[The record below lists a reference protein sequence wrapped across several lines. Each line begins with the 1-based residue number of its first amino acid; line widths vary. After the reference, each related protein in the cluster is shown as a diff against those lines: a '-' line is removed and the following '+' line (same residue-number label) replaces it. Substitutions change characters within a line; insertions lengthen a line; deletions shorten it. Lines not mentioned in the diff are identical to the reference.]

1 MNDLAKSVKNV
12 MTVFLVLFIA
22 LISYIAYFQLIKSPK
37 INEMA
42 SNTRVIAKKNEVL
55 RGTIYDRNETALTTS
70 ERLNETSQKRNYL
83 YDGLYVHALGYTSAV
98 YGKTG
103 LEEEYDSELTTYNAI
118 GNNFRK
124 FLDSIDIKR
133 LIEDIK
139 NDKESTG
146 NFNFAS
152 NFKTFK
158 DKINFNLLEEEENK
172 VGNGVITTLDTTLQ
186 QVASDALGSNKGAV
200 VALNPKTGEILAMV
214 SNPIFNPNNLAEE
227 MKAANSGSADNSP
240 LINRAINGLYPPGSV
255 FKTVTLTSALE
266 NMPSVANRTFQD
278 DGKIKFPDGR
288 SLSNFGNNVYG
299 SLSLKQS
306 YKVSSNVVFGTLA
319 MELGNN
325 KLKSTAEDFGF
336 NSVITGPGVSIT
348 ASRFPTLDSSEV
360 GNIAQSG
367 IGQSSILST
376 PMQMALV
383 AATVANDGIMMQ
395 PKLVN
400 TIVDKDKNVIK
411 SIDNKEL
418 KKVMSS
424 DIAQTVQ
431 DYMLNVVNSNLSK
444 WPAFKGTNAGGKTG
458 TADYTLPD
466 GSEATPHS
474 WFISV
479 APMNDPKIAVAVIV
493 ENGGTGSGKAATVAS
508 KVVRQ
513 WVLGD

>member
-1 MNDLAKSVKNV
+1 
-12 MTVFLVLFIA
+12 
-22 LISYIAYFQLIKSPK
+22 
-37 INEMA
+37 
-42 SNTRVIAKKNEVL
+42 
-55 RGTIYDRNETALTTS
+55 
-70 ERLNETSQKRNYL
+70 
-83 YDGLYVHALGYTSAV
+83 
-98 YGKTG
+98 
-103 LEEEYDSELTTYNAI
+103 
-118 GNNFRK
+118 
-124 FLDSIDIKR
+124 
-133 LIEDIK
+133 
-139 NDKESTG
+139 
-146 NFNFAS
+146 
-152 NFKTFK
+152 
-158 DKINFNLLEEEENK
+158 
-172 VGNGVITTLDTTLQ
+172 
-186 QVASDALGSNKGAV
+186 
-200 VALNPKTGEILAMV
+200 MV

-299 SLSLKQS
+299 SLSLKKS

-336 NSVITGPGVSIT
+336 NSVITGQGVSIT

-395 PKLVN
+395 PKLLN

-424 DIAQTVQ
+424 DIAQTVH

>member
-124 FLDSIDIKR
+124 FLDSIDIKG

-266 NMPSVANRTFQD
+266 NMPSV
-278 DGKIKFPDGR
+278 
-288 SLSNFGNNVYG
+288 
-299 SLSLKQS
+299 SLKQS

-336 NSVITGPGVSIT
+336 NSVITGPGISIT

-479 APMNDPKIAVAVIV
+479 APMNDPQIAVAVIV